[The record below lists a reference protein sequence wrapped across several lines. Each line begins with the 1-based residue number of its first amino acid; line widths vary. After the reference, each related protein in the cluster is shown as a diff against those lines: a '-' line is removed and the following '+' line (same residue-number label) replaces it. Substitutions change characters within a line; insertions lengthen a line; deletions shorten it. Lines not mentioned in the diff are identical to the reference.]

1 MTYDEMNSFI
11 LNYISNDITG
21 RAIMLT
27 GEWGSGKSYYVKNT
41 LKPFLENKDN
51 GKHKCV
57 IVSLYGLSDTSEIS
71 KAIYM
76 ELRTIN
82 KSSSSEAVSTA
93 KTVGKI
99 IGKTVFNG
107 LVSKIGFDIG
117 GINDDDLKKV
127 YESIDLTDKLI
138 VLEDIERTQ
147 IDIIELLGYI
157 NNMCE
162 NDGVKVLL
170 VTNERELITTYE
182 KSDDQGKTT
191 EYYTDS
197 AIAYKRTKEKTI
209 GDTIYFNCDD
219 ENTIQ
224 QIIGSFG
231 LFMQKY
237 KTPEC
242 TKDIRDIFFLMT
254 SHNLRAFI
262 YCCQKIKEIIMF
274 IENNHISVKEDIQ
287 KILFYGCVAFTQRQ
301 SKGVDLQFER
311 DTYLSAKLGL
321 NEQYP
326 LFRFCYNYIVYQVLS
341 KDDIEKSI
349 AYYTDYRKN
358 GKWNSGRDSD
368 LKIIRAFG
376 VKTDKEVI
384 DAIQNLPQKLN
395 AGDIPYYDY
404 GVLINYLVA
413 IKYEAGIDFNLAPI
427 EDIIVEYLK
436 KSPNEFNIESLFS
449 SGYELHKEE
458 AINAFDNIKQRMKDA
473 LGDVDAL
480 DFPYDPEKVIDYY
493 DKNIKKL
500 QESVHSK
507 GFAHK
512 LDINR
517 FVDMLKKCS
526 SAQISKIRSL
536 FMDLYRDQHYSQI
549 LEDDIFA
556 LNETSDKISA
566 LLQYEKY
573 DNIQKMQM
581 YWFNKNINDI
591 ILTFDSQRTQGK

>member
-11 LNYISNDITG
+11 LNYLKNDITG

-41 LKPFLENKDN
+41 LKPFLEDKDN

-57 IVSLYGLSDTSEIS
+57 IVSLYGLSDISEIS

-76 ELRTIN
+76 ELRTII
-82 KSSSSEAVSTA
+82 KSPSTEVGNTA
-93 KTVGKI
+93 KAVGEI
-99 IGKTVFNG
+99 IGKTIFNG
-107 LVSKIGFDIG
+107 LVSKVGFDIG
-117 GINDDDLKKV
+117 STNDKVFQDL
-127 YESIDLTDKLI
+127 YESIDLTGKLI

-170 VTNERELITTYE
+170 VTNESELLTTYE
-182 KSDDQGKTT
+182 KTDDKGKTT
-191 EYYTDS
+191 KYYTDR
-197 AIAYKRTKEKTI
+197 ALAYKRAKEKTI
-209 GDTIYFNCDD
+209 GDTIYYFCDY

-231 LFMQKY
+231 VFLQKY
-237 KTPEC
+237 RTPEC
-242 TKDIRDIFFLMT
+242 AEDIRDIFILMT

-274 IENNHISVKEDIQ
+274 IEDNSISIKDEIQ

-301 SKGVDLQFER
+301 SKGANLQFER
-311 DTYLSAKLGL
+311 DAYLSAKLGL
-321 NEQYP
+321 NDQYP
-326 LFRFCYNYIVYQVLS
+326 LFKFCYDYIMYQVLS
-341 KDDIEKSI
+341 KDDIKKSI

-368 LKIIRAFG
+368 LRTIKEFKI
-376 VKTDKEVI
+376 KTDEEVNE
-384 DAIQNLPQKLN
+384 AIRNLPRKLN

-404 GVLINYLVA
+404 GVLLNYLVA
-413 IKYEAGIDFNLAPI
+413 IKYEAGIEFDITPI
-427 EDIIVEYLK
+427 ENSIIGNLK
-436 KSPNEFNIESLFS
+436 NAPDEINIESLFN

-458 AINAFDNIKQRMKDA
+458 AITTFANIKHRMKDA
-473 LGDVDAL
+473 LGSLDDL

-500 QESVHSK
+500 QDNLDSN

-517 FVDMLKKCS
+517 FVEMLKNCS
-526 SAQISKIRSL
+526 SAQISKLRDL
-536 FMDLYRDQHYSQI
+536 FLDLYTDQDRSQTR
-549 LEDDIFA
+549 EDDIFA
-556 LNETSDKISA
+556 LGEMSDKIST
-566 LLQYEKY
+566 LLLY
-573 DNIQKMQM
+573 DGYDKIQKMQIELL
-581 YWFNKNINDI
+581 FKNINEAY
-591 ILTFDSQRTQGK
+591 LAFCT